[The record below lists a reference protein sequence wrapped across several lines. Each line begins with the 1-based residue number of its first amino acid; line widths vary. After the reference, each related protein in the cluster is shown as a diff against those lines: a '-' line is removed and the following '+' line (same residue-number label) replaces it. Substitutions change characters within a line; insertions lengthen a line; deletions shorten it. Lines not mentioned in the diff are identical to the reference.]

1 MINEKIK
8 LFEDRDDV
16 YLETFCA
23 DKVWD
28 KKRDAILV
36 IPGGGYNDICD
47 NREGEPIALSFA
59 AKGINAFVLHYS
71 VARRR
76 LFPEQLIEASAAMKH
91 IRDNHEK
98 YNIDPSRV
106 FATGFSAGGHLCA
119 SLGILWHMQEV
130 YDALPME
137 YGYNKP
143 TGIIPVYPVVSGV
156 LGENAHVGS
165 FCNLLGT
172 DTPAEEDLLKCSL
185 ETRVD
190 ENSSPACIIHTST
203 DVAVPVKN
211 ALVLGDAYAKIG
223 RKFEMH
229 IFYDAPHGIAL
240 GNDITSMGN
249 EVWDQPSLAT
259 WIDQS
264 ILWMKQI

>member
-1 MINEKIK
+1 M
-8 LFEDRDDV
+8 
-16 YLETFCA
+16 
-23 DKVWD
+23 
-28 KKRDAILV
+28 
-36 IPGGGYNDICD
+36 
-47 NREGEPIALSFA
+47 
-59 AKGINAFVLHYS
+59 
-71 VARRR
+71 
-76 LFPEQLIEASAAMKH
+76 
-91 IRDNHEK
+91 
-98 YNIDPSRV
+98 
-106 FATGFSAGGHLCA
+106 
-119 SLGILWHMQEV
+119 
-130 YDALPME
+130 
-137 YGYNKP
+137 
-143 TGIIPVYPVVSGV
+143 YPVVSGV
-156 LGENAHVGS
+156 LGENANVGS

-203 DVAVPVKN
+203 DVTVPVKN

>member
-23 DKVWD
+23 DKIWD
-28 KKRDAILV
+28 KTRDAILV
-36 IPGGGYNDICD
+36 IPGGGYSIVCSEW
-47 NREGEPIALSFA
+47 EGEPIALAFA

-71 VARRR
+71 VARKRV
-76 LFPEQLIEASAAMKH
+76 FPDQIIEASAAMKH

-130 YDALPME
+130 YDAVPME

-156 LGENAHVGS
+156 LGEDSHLES
-165 FCNLLGT
+165 FLNLLGT
-172 DTPAEEDLLKCSL
+172 DTPSEEELVKCSL

-190 ENSSPACIIHTST
+190 ENSSTACIIHTST
-203 DVAVPVKN
+203 DDAVSVKN
-211 ALVLGDAYAKIG
+211 ALVLADAYAKCG
-223 RKFEMH
+223 NKFEMH
-229 IFYDAPHGIAL
+229 IFYDGPHGMAL
-240 GNDITSMGN
+240 GNDITSLG
-249 EVWDQPSLAT
+249 EEARDQPAFAT